1 MAPTTIL
8 RKRFWPNSEIF
19 IDLAQTE
26 QITDGR
32 VKCVRMAICNARGEP
47 TTKFYKGESINF
59 FYEFKILKEI
69 GAPSGGLEFFDETGH
84 LIHGKNSF
92 LYQNNISDNATIGTC
107 LRYHHTITL
116 DIEPGSYTFNLG
128 LSSADPGAYQK
139 YCEGLLS
146 YTEFSSI
153 YSEYSEHC
161 RILSAG
167 SFEVRLDPSGKFTH
181 NGLVNLKGNCSVAI
195 VKDDPIHNSKRVFTN
210 QEFTWP
216 AVFHITHW
224 KAGSQWI
231 YQILNRAFPDL
242 VVQPRIGEVQFLN
255 WPVQVSKIYPTLYIS
270 KQAFDAVKLP
280 ENWQRFVII
289 RDLRDTLISAY
300 FSFKFSHPILTSVN
314 TKTRNTLQSLS
325 FDDGLVYLMDTLIPN
340 CARIQL
346 SWLEA
351 GEPLIRYEDLLDGD
365 LEILEDLLLAKA
377 QLPITRQRL
386 HEVILACR
394 FENLTKR
401 PRGHE
406 DITKHNRK
414 GIAGD
419 WRNHFTPRIKKAFK
433 ARFGGVLVATGYE
446 KDLSW

>member
-1 MAPTTIL
+1 ML
-8 RKRFWPNSEIF
+8 RKNFWPDSDLF
-19 IDLAQTE
+19 INLAQSE

-32 VKCVRMAICNARGEP
+32 VKCVRLAICNDRGEP
-47 TTKFYKGESINF
+47 TAKFYQGGSIHF
-59 FYEFKILKEI
+59 FYEFRVLNEI
-69 GAPSGGLEFFDETGH
+69 GVPSGGLEFFDETGR

-92 LYQNNISDNATIGTC
+92 LYHENISDKANAGTC
-107 LRYHHTITL
+107 LRYHHTISL
-116 DIEPGSYTFNLG
+116 DIEPGYYNCTLG
-128 LSSADPGAYQK
+128 LASAIPYDYQK
-139 YCEGLLS
+139 FREGLLS
-146 YTEFSSI
+146 YIEFISKN
-153 YSEYSEHC
+153 SEHC

-167 SFEVRLDPSGKFTH
+167 RFEVMLDPVGKFTH
-181 NGLVNLKGNCSVAI
+181 HGLVNLKGNCSVAI
-195 VKDDPIHNSKRVFTN
+195 AKDKLIQNSGEVISEQKYP
-210 QEFTWP
+210 WP
-216 AVFHITHW
+216 AIFHVTHW

-231 YQILNRAFPDL
+231 YQILKRAFPDL
-242 VVQPRIGEVQFLN
+242 IVKPHIGETQFLN
-255 WPVQVSKIYPTLYIS
+255 WPIQASKIYPTLYVT
-270 KQAFDAVKLP
+270 KQQFDSVKLP

-289 RDLRDTLISAY
+289 RDLRDTLISSY

-314 TKTRNTLQSLS
+314 ANWRNTLQNLSL
-325 FDDGLVYLMDTLIPN
+325 DDGLIFLMDTLLHN

-351 GEPLIRYEDLLDGD
+351 GEPLIRYENLLDGD
-365 LEILEDLLLAKA
+365 QEILEDLLLDKA

-386 HEVILACR
+386 HEVILNCR

-419 WRNHFTPRIKKAFK
+419 WNNHFTPRVKKAFK